1 MNKSHV
7 TSLLAL
13 GLTVT
18 GYLWPPGLVAS
29 LLLNSGLFALSGA
42 LTNWLAV
49 HMLFE
54 RVPGLYGSGI
64 VPARF
69 EAFRAALKA
78 LIMTQFFS
86 EENLQR
92 FLCRIDEEARAA
104 KEGQAE
110 EAVQEGSATMERL
123 VEKVDLNVAF
133 ESLVDAIMESSLGS
147 MLTMMGGPRAVEPLR
162 DPFIRRMKRFLSG
175 LGRDPLVMAEL
186 RKSSAEV
193 LLGEAELIVEQ
204 RLNEL
209 TPELV
214 KRIVQDMIRQHLG
227 WLVVWGGVFGG
238 LIGFASTLLLVLP
251 G

>member
-13 GLTVT
+13 GLSVT
-18 GYLWPPGLVAS
+18 GYFWPPGLVAS
-29 LLLNSGLFALSGA
+29 LILNSGLFALSGA

-69 EAFRAALKA
+69 EEFRAALKT
-78 LIMTQFFS
+78 LIMSQFFS

-92 FLCRIDEEARAA
+92 FFLRLEEEAKAA
-104 KEGQAE
+104 Q
-110 EAVQEGSATMERL
+110 EAQGGSATLERL
-123 VEKVDLNVAF
+123 VEKVDLNGAF
-133 ESLVDAIMESSLGS
+133 ESLVDAIMESSLGN
-147 MLTMMGGPRAVEPLR
+147 MLAVMGGRKAVEPLR
-162 DPFIRRMKRFLSG
+162 GPFIKRMKRFLAG
-175 LGRDPLVMAEL
+175 LARDPVVMAEL
-186 RKSSAEV
+186 RKCSAAV
-193 LLGEAELIVEQ
+193 LLDKAELLVEQ

-238 LIGFASTLLLVLP
+238 LIGFASTLLLLVLS
-251 G
+251 